1 MYNHTLPDKNSLQE
15 LYSLDR
21 ERELAHISL
30 MNNFPD
36 SFYDLEEEFAI
47 THQTKF
53 VKYSSFFD
61 HFDLE
66 LLLKLMK
73 VAICQGQLF
82 TIFLICVQI
91 KGLKFPKEL
100 VRWLLVVSKLNKYE
114 EAKIFLQ
121 HMTNTIEITELIE
134 ERTFNMA

>member
-47 THQTKF
+47 THQ
-53 VKYSSFFD
+53 VLS
-61 HFDLE
+61 
-66 LLLKLMK
+66 
-73 VAICQGQLF
+73 
-82 TIFLICVQI
+82 
-91 KGLKFPKEL
+91 
-100 VRWLLVVSKLNKYE
+100 LN
-114 EAKIFLQ
+114 FSL
-121 HMTNTIEITELIE
+121 
-134 ERTFNMA
+134 